1 MTTCTSASHRRRRDG
16 AADPAR
22 GIRQFNVGTGG
33 RSHYSIGTIKPNS
46 QSREVSTYGVLRLDL
61 KAGSY
66 DFRFVPEAGRS
77 FTDAG
82 SGTCH
87 DADGAVTRSGPLN
100 GTLTTTTFTDT
111 NVRRGTEYHY
121 VVTAVDGAG
130 TKSPVSATASV
141 TVTGG
146 PTQPVTYALDTFS
159 RTVVDGF
166 GSASPGGTYSLMGT
180 GADFDVAAGTGTI
193 SLAGPNAN
201 RAASLT
207 SVSAQDLDLS
217 FRFATNKLATGSGQY
232 IYGVARRVSATASY
246 RIKVRLTS
254 GGAVWVGAS
263 SVTNNVESPIAAE
276 VRAPNVTHVAGGFI
290 RVRAQLTG
298 TNPTTIRV
306 RAWADGSTEPSTWT
320 YTATNSA
327 AGLQAPGGVGLQ
339 AYLSS
344 STTNAPVLVS
354 VDDLRA
360 TGVGGRDH
368 ERPARDPVGHDRPL
382 EPDDERDA
390 DRDRRRHRS
399 RG

>member
-1 MTTCTSASHRRRRDG
+1 MSRSYQWLRNDVAIAG
-16 AADPAR
+16 ATAA
-22 GIRQFNVGTGG
+22 T
-33 RSHYSIGTIKPNS
+33 
-46 QSREVSTYGVLRLDL
+46 LDL
-61 KAGSY
+61 AVAGHGNRGDRITVRVTAS
-66 DFRFVPEAGRS
+66 DGQATTGPVQANAVVVANSPPAATVTVSPATVQTDTTMTATATKSDPDGDAVSLTWTWSVNGVARRTFTHATALSDTFDLGVAGNGNGGD
-77 FTDAG
+77 TVQV
-82 SGTCH
+82 
-87 DADGAVTRSGPLN
+87 AVTPSDGSTM
-100 GTLTTTTFTDT
+100 GT
-111 NVRRGTEYHY
+111 
-121 VVTAVDGAG
+121 
-130 TKSPVSATASV
+130 PATASV

-166 GSASPGGTYSLMGT
+166 GSTSPGGTYSLMGT

-360 TGVGGRDH
+360 TGVGG
-368 ERPARDPVGHDRPL
+368 P
-382 EPDDERDA
+382 
-390 DRDRRRHRS
+390 
-399 RG
+399 